1 MNDKIKQDFERFR
14 EILRGQVRD
23 NLQEHIIRGAIKGMQ
38 GKKTISIPLPR
49 IDLPHFRYR
58 DGQGGVGQG
67 EGEEGDIL
75 GRDGKGKPER
85 AGDQPGEHEIELDIT
100 LDELLDSLVENLE
113 LPYIEPKGKKNII
126 REINRYTGIS
136 RSGPESLRHNKRTYK
151 EALKRSIA
159 SGNYNPDK
167 PIIIP
172 VREDKRYRSKKTY
185 IQPLANA
192 AIIYMMDVSG
202 SMGEKQK
209 ELVRVESFWIDAW
222 LRKNYNGLESRYIIH
237 DAKAQEVDRQ
247 TFFTTKESGGTAISS
262 AYKLCQKIMESDYP
276 ASDWNIYA
284 FQFTD
289 GDNLSEDDSKLCAEI
304 LKENLLP
311 NMNMFGYTQVKSEY
325 GSGEFIE
332 VMGSIEDEKLI
343 LTAIDDEED
352 IIESIKDLFT
362 PGK

>member
-23 NLQEHIIRGAIKGMQ
+23 NLQKHIIRGAIKGMQ
-38 GKKTISIPLPR
+38 GKKTVSIPLPH

-58 DGQGGVGQG
+58 EHDEGVGQG
-67 EGEEGDIL
+67 EGEEGDII
-75 GRDGKGKPER
+75 GKERKSKPGE

-100 LDELLDSLVENLE
+100 LDELLDSLVEDLE

-126 REINRYTGIS
+126 REISRYTGIS
-136 RSGPESLRHNKRTYK
+136 RSGSESLRHNKRTFK
-151 EALKRSIA
+151 EALKRNIA
-159 SGNYNPDK
+159 SGQYNPDK
-167 PIIIP
+167 PVIIP

-185 IQPLANA
+185 TQPLANA

-202 SMGEKQK
+202 SMGDKQK

-222 LRKNYNGLESRYIIH
+222 LRKNYNGLESRYLIH
-237 DAKAQEVDRQ
+237 DAQAREVDRQ

-262 AYKLCQKIMESDYP
+262 AYKLCQKIMESDYH

-289 GDNLSEDDSKLCAEI
+289 GDNLSEDDSKLCVEI
-304 LKENLLP
+304 LKDNLLP

-325 GSGEFIE
+325 GSGEFIDLMDSIDNE
-332 VMGSIEDEKLI
+332 KLVLTTIEDE
-343 LTAIDDEED
+343 DDIMD
-352 IIESIKDLFT
+352 SIKDLFT